1 MNSNELNVYVINL
14 EFRTDRRVEM
24 QRQLARIGWS
34 ATFFPAIRPDDAGD
48 FDTIGTRGCFLSHL
62 GVLKH
67 AAKQDR
73 DMVLME
79 DDLTFSEDFS
89 NLWCSAYE
97 ALQTNRWSIFYPGH
111 LLTNAPLGLHRV
123 NPTKGL
129 WCAHFMVIKKENIA
143 MLADALDTMLSLR
156 IIPSEHRM
164 HNWKPTFIPLCWD
177 INGLHVQTSQS
188 IDGMTIL
195 RHYDRQSIFCED
207 SRKQGIILKPMIHC
221 DVVHSLDSRHEIKRH
236 ELMSAWGRSTFN
248 YPHFE
253 RRVGNRRR

>member
-143 MLADALDTMLSLR
+143 MLADALDTMLSRPGGHPLGGPMHVDAAYNSVRAQNAQLETYIYSPVLGYQRASRSDISINRWYDNIKTLR
-156 IIPSEHRM
+156 PA
-164 HNWKPTFIPLCWD
+164 
-177 INGLHVQTSQS
+177 INFLRRFKKTGNHTQT
-188 IDGMTIL
+188 D
-195 RHYDRQSIFCED
+195 D
-207 SRKQGIILKPMIHC
+207 SL
-221 DVVHSLDSRHEIKRH
+221 
-236 ELMSAWGRSTFN
+236 
-248 YPHFE
+248 
-253 RRVGNRRR
+253 